1 MVSAKEARNSYNQ
14 YLKAKEYENWRKQN
28 DPAYPWEILNDLISE
43 AMKDSCSLE
52 YSTKK
57 YPAFHEH
64 RKEVKRIL
72 EEEYGFKVEYHRVKE
87 NDEWYNYQYNV
98 FNISW

>member
-14 YLKAKEYENWRKQN
+14 YLKDKEHENWRKQN
-28 DPAYPWEILNDLISE
+28 DLIYPWEILNDLISV

-72 EEEYGFKVEYHRVKE
+72 EEEYGFKVEYYRVKE
-87 NDEWYNYQYNV
+87 CYNGCDYQYNV

>member
-1 MVSAKEARNSYNQ
+1 MITAKEARNSYNQ
-14 YLKAKEYENWRKQN
+14 YLKVKEYENWRKQN
-28 DPAYPWEILNDLISE
+28 DLAYPWEILNDLISE
-43 AMKDSCSLE
+43 VMKDGCSLE
-52 YSTKK
+52 YSTKQ

-87 NDEWYNYQYNV
+87 NDGGYDCQYNV

>member
-1 MVSAKEARNSYNQ
+1 MVSAKEARNSYDQ
-14 YLKAKEYENWRKQN
+14 YLKTKKYENWRKQN
-28 DPAYPWEILNDLISE
+28 DPTYPWEILNDLISE

-87 NDEWYNYQYNV
+87 NDGWYGYQYNV

>member
-1 MVSAKEARNSYNQ
+1 MITAKEARDNYNQ

-28 DPAYPWEILNDLISE
+28 DPNYPWEILNTLISE

-52 YSTKK
+52 YSTRK

-72 EEEYGFKVEYHRVKE
+72 EEEYGFKVKYRKVNEY
-87 NDEWYNYQYNV
+87 DGYYNYPYDV
-98 FNISW
+98 FYIRW

>member
-14 YLKAKEYENWRKQN
+14 YLKDKEHENWRKQN
-28 DPAYPWEILNDLISE
+28 DPTYPWEVLSNLISE
-43 AMKDSCSLE
+43 AMKDSWYLE
-52 YSTKK
+52 YSTKD

-72 EEEYGFKVEYHRVKE
+72 EEEYGFKVEYYRVKE
-87 NDEWYNYQYNV
+87 CHDGCDYQYNV

>member
-14 YLKAKEYENWRKQN
+14 YLKDKEHENWRKQN
-28 DPAYPWEILNDLISE
+28 DPTYPWEVLSNLISE
-43 AMKDSCSLE
+43 AMKDSWYLE
-52 YSTKK
+52 YSTKV

-72 EEEYGFKVEYHRVKE
+72 EEKYGFKVEYYRVKE
-87 NDEWYNYQYNV
+87 CHDGCDYQYNV

>member
-14 YLKAKEYENWRKQN
+14 YLKDKEHENWRKRN
-28 DPAYPWEILNDLISE
+28 DPTYPWEVLSNLISE
-43 AMKDSCSLE
+43 AMKSRSFLE
-52 YSTKK
+52 YSTKL

-87 NDEWYNYQYNV
+87 YYDGCDYQYNV

>member
-1 MVSAKEARNSYNQ
+1 MVTAKEARDSYNQ
-14 YLKAKEYENWRKQN
+14 FLKEKEYENWRKQN

-52 YSTKK
+52 YSTKL
-57 YPAFHEH
+57 YPAFHED

-72 EEEYGFKVEYHRVKE
+72 EEEYEFKVEYRRVKE
-87 NDEWYNYQYNV
+87 NDGYCDYQYNI
-98 FNISW
+98 FRISW

>member
-1 MVSAKEARNSYNQ
+1 MVTAKEARDSYNQ
-14 YLKAKEYENWRKQN
+14 FLKDKEYENWRKQN
-28 DPAYPWEILNDLISE
+28 DPNYPWEILNDLISE
-43 AMKDSCSLE
+43 AMKDSYSLE
-52 YSTKK
+52 YSTKF
-57 YPAFHEH
+57 YPVFHEH

-87 NDEWYNYQYNV
+87 YNDGYNYQYNV